1 MLQFCIDSNGYF
13 EYNQKKAQLFEIL
26 FNSHQSHFFVYT
38 QLAPIDLEKYKY
50 DLESITNYIKYPR
63 YINNNPGK
71 TSNRVGIEYR
81 VHCAAIYL

>member
-1 MLQFCIDSNGYF
+1 MVILKIIR
-13 EYNQKKAQLFEIL
+13 KKQNYLKFYLIL
-26 FNSHQSHFFVYT
+26 TTHTSLCTHNL
-38 QLAPIDLEKYKY
+38 QLAPIDLEKFMY
-50 DLESITNYIKYPR
+50 DSKPITNYIKYPR